1 MSTNINYK
9 TSFQVKVGA
18 ILSYLS
24 IIINIITGIFYT
36 PWMIKQIGKVW
47 FIHFSNNFNWFF
59 FYGFWTWRGCFKVF
73 IRIHS

>member
-36 PWMIKQIGKVW
+36 PWMIKD
-47 FIHFSNNFNWFF
+47 
-59 FYGFWTWRGCFKVF
+59 
-73 IRIHS
+73 